1 MMSKLGF
8 LMLIVLLVGMV
19 PAAVLADVRC
29 PQCYEPSYGISTVDG
44 DVGEWDLEADFFA
57 PLYRAGLSYKPVEGN
72 LYLRYDC
79 DLSLLYVLV
88 LSVDSRPVADAM
100 EEAWLKFSGSSSV
113 VAPTAFSWVEKNGVV
128 IGWEASYAVEG
139 GMDYIFYVHTN
150 VFNGEWQTAKTLELC
165 ITIDCPPTAVT
176 LVSFT
181 AEIVGK
187 AVLLQWETAA
197 EFETLGFNLY
207 RSEAALDGARV
218 KVNQSLIPAAA
229 PGSLFGAQYDYTD
242 NGVVSGKQYWYWLEE
257 VGLSGASDM
266 FGPAG
271 PVFVGKTLSP
281 RPRPSFPTYPV
292 PYLPLVPVIRPVDS
306 GR

>member
-1 MMSKLGF
+1 MKTRLEF
-8 LMLIVLLVGMV
+8 LMLVVLLVATL

-29 PQCYEPSYGISTVDG
+29 PECFEPTYGVVTVDG
-44 DVGEWDLEADFFA
+44 DTSEWDLQEDLFTQ
-57 PLYRAGLSYKPVEGN
+57 LYRAGNVSKPVEAN

-88 LSVDSRPVADAM
+88 LSVDSRPVADDM
-100 EEAWLKFSGSSSV
+100 EEAWLKFSGASSV
-113 VAPTAFSWVEKNGVV
+113 AVPVAFSWVEEDGATV
-128 IGWEASYAVEG
+128 GWEASYALES

-150 VFNGEWQTAKTLELC
+150 VFNGEWQTAQTLELC
-165 ITIDCPPTAVT
+165 VTIDCPPTAVT

-181 AEIVGK
+181 AEIAGK
-187 AVLLQWETAA
+187 AVLLRWETAA
-197 EFETLGFNLY
+197 EFDTLGFNLY

-218 KVNQSLIPAAA
+218 RVNQSLIPAAA

-292 PYLPLVPVIRPVDS
+292 PYLPLVPVIRPVDP